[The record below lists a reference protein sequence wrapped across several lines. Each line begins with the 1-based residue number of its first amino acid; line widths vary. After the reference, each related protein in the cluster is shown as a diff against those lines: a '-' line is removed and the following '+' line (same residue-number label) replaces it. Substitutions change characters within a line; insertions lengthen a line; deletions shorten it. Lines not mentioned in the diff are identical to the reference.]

1 MKHKMYVALGAL
13 LFGSM
18 TVQAQ
23 SSVVA
28 GGCDAKNAENVTM
41 GISIGQLAV
50 ETLYQF
56 WSPDPIGFFGIQQ
69 DFSRKKHSTAV
80 RDVTVSD
87 FSVSVVGRE
96 IIVANV
102 KGQRVAVYDETGRCV
117 ALFRKAEGTVT
128 TTVANIGVY
137 IVMVNNQQQNVI
149 VKN

>member
-1 MKHKMYVALGAL
+1 MIHKMYVALGAL
-13 LFGSM
+13 LFGAM

-50 ETLYQF
+50 ETFKNGNSLLL
-56 WSPDPIGFFGIQQ
+56 GIQQ

-102 KGQRVAVYDETGRCV
+102 KGQRVAVYDEMGRCV